1 MSPKPMVRPGGRSAR
16 VQESVHA
23 AVRELVGEVGRD
35 ALTVPMVATRAGVTP
50 STIYRRWGDLQ
61 ELLSDVAVERLRPET
76 DPADLGSLRADLDA
90 WAEQFVDEMASPP
103 GRAYIR
109 DALLGDPDGT
119 NAGRCSAYA
128 AEQIDVMLARAVQ
141 RGEPVPETELLID
154 RVVAPIMYRI
164 LFRPGPLDAA
174 YARELVTN
182 AVCAQQTEAGARP
195 AQAAAPRRSKKKPDN

>member
-1 MSPKPMVRPGGRSAR
+1 MSPKPMTRPGGRSAR
-16 VQESVHA
+16 VQESVHT
-23 AVRELVGEVGRD
+23 AVRALVGETGRE
-35 ALTVPMVATRAGVTP
+35 ALTVPMVAARAGVTP

-90 WAEQFVDEMASPP
+90 WAEQFLDEMSSPP

-119 NAGRCSAYA
+119 NAGQCSAYA
-128 AEQIDVMLARAVQ
+128 AEQIDAVLKRAVR
-141 RGEPVPETELLID
+141 RGEAVPDTERVID
-154 RVVAPIMYRI
+154 RVVAPMMYRI
-164 LFRPGPLDAA
+164 LFRPGRPDSE

-182 AVCAQQTEAGARP
+182 ALAR
-195 AQAAAPRRSKKKPDN
+195 S

>member
-1 MSPKPMVRPGGRSAR
+1 MARPGGRSAR

-23 AVRELVGEVGRD
+23 AVRELVAEVGRD

-50 STIYRRWGDLQ
+50 STIYRRWGDLR

-90 WAEQFVDEMASPP
+90 WAEQFLDEMSSPP

-109 DALLGDPDGT
+109 DTLLGDPDGT
-119 NAGRCSAYA
+119 NAGQCSAYA
-128 AEQIDVMLARAVQ
+128 AEQIDIVLARAVR

-164 LFRPGPLDAA
+164 LFRPGRLDAA

-182 AVCAQQTEAGARP
+182 ALHAQQIEAGARP
-195 AQAAAPRRSKKKPDN
+195 AQAAAPRRSKKEPDN